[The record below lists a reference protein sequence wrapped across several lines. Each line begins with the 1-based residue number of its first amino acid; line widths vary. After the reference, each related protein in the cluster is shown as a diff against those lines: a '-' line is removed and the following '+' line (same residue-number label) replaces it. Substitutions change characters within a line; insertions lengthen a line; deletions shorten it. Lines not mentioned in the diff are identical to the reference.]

1 MWKPTCSSP
10 PNNGL
15 LCHSTL
21 SASTTSWDNLSLLGV
36 LAGRTNSFPPELC
49 LYYRNYL
56 NFRATLAINPVT
68 LRRIDFMI
76 SSIWLCAPFV
86 TFEPSLTI
94 MARRAP
100 VRPFVSSLIRVL
112 AYMCS
117 EDVWIRSGIPFVRPR
132 IAPLDRELDGIATM
146 IACRVVRGSE
156 HAPEDAMDI
165 AAPSKSSRSLYD
177 ALVIDSEAG
186 SSASSEPPS
195 VDVTIDGHL
204 LPGCGRHYSTI
215 LPFLCVSD
223 SDNVLDL
230 MASVACQR
238 FVWGITEPVVGFL
251 LSGTSVVAKLVISWV
266 DPATRIV
273 HFARPAHHAKC
284 DGRSKLGIFD
294 FADSASTLRFSQL
307 ILSLSSR
314 FAIIAEHAAVSCKN
328 NRLNWR
334 LDTPELAALGTW
346 RERVAQWVRDV
357 DIALSGGKSSP
368 PPLPCPPTERSGTT
382 SEDYMAPRSKEKAS
396 SVDASHPSENI
407 GKASSDARSE
417 GQGSLNVSVALP
429 YKASSSF
436 ARGTVQGFDKT
447 GKADPLTWTIDRAVQ
462 LAGLFPYET
471 KLPNLT
477 PDQIN
482 ELEEVNEKCSAYNQM
497 CGFRW
502 STSWNKDN
510 PPAVDAG
517 LSSLRTL
524 LLEQGEELS
533 QSSSAP
539 NQPPQ
544 SLDAEHERCV
554 ADRMSIVLSASAGAY
569 TIHAQRNGVQVYEAE
584 SRHDWDHLLYHF
596 YARSDEETSPY
607 VLLERTIHYPRNHL
621 ADTLSNNHFFVS
633 INETEL
639 SFTREG
645 TPKFD
650 VSRQLLLPHVV
661 VEYKKPSD
669 TAGKALNR
677 GRMYLVSIVSF
688 YVALGI
694 EDRPFF
700 CLVTAGKVGVLLMA
714 WKSSKQKKTYL
725 MERNVMKFD
734 ISSPVQA
741 FHFATILLR
750 LRDDQEELKELA
762 KAKLACKSFDWEKFK
777 CWRKASQEVELAL
790 AGAAAASTQA
800 AK

>member
-1 MWKPTCSSP
+1 
-10 PNNGL
+10 
-15 LCHSTL
+15 
-21 SASTTSWDNLSLLGV
+21 
-36 LAGRTNSFPPELC
+36 
-49 LYYRNYL
+49 
-56 NFRATLAINPVT
+56 
-68 LRRIDFMI
+68 
-76 SSIWLCAPFV
+76 
-86 TFEPSLTI
+86 
-94 MARRAP
+94 
-100 VRPFVSSLIRVL
+100 
-112 AYMCS
+112 
-117 EDVWIRSGIPFVRPR
+117 
-132 IAPLDRELDGIATM
+132 
-146 IACRVVRGSE
+146 
-156 HAPEDAMDI
+156 
-165 AAPSKSSRSLYD
+165 
-177 ALVIDSEAG
+177 
-186 SSASSEPPS
+186 
-195 VDVTIDGHL
+195 
-204 LPGCGRHYSTI
+204 
-215 LPFLCVSD
+215 
-223 SDNVLDL
+223 
-230 MASVACQR
+230 
-238 FVWGITEPVVGFL
+238 
-251 LSGTSVVAKLVISWV
+251 
-266 DPATRIV
+266 
-273 HFARPAHHAKC
+273 
-284 DGRSKLGIFD
+284 
-294 FADSASTLRFSQL
+294 
-307 ILSLSSR
+307 
-314 FAIIAEHAAVSCKN
+314 
-328 NRLNWR
+328 
-334 LDTPELAALGTW
+334 
-346 RERVAQWVRDV
+346 
-357 DIALSGGKSSP
+357 
-368 PPLPCPPTERSGTT
+368 
-382 SEDYMAPRSKEKAS
+382 
-396 SVDASHPSENI
+396 
-407 GKASSDARSE
+407 
-417 GQGSLNVSVALP
+417 
-429 YKASSSF
+429 
-436 ARGTVQGFDKT
+436 
-447 GKADPLTWTIDRAVQ
+447 
-462 LAGLFPYET
+462 
-471 KLPNLT
+471 
-477 PDQIN
+477 
-482 ELEEVNEKCSAYNQM
+482 M

-621 ADTLSNNHFFVS
+621 ADTLSNNHFFDNFARQLAENLSFSRAALGSVLMQSSVLRQAFVAVDRADQLNKKWTEVGAATAKKLIGRHSQQEPREGILDAILVAVIPRPLHLRTISDVEFIRYISDAPSITISPAAHAVSSVEKGFNAEVQERDYVQYLQNPFTVS

-650 VSRQLLLPHVV
+650 VSRQLLFPHVV